1 MAVGRLTRWPLVVGL
16 MAAAAAGAPV
26 PRGPLV
32 LPVPLVFRNPEAV
45 QWYHAIKA
53 MGWHHDRLC
62 MWMANARMEL
72 VEATTLRL
80 AAEARAKQLQDN
92 LDKIE
97 KKKKDEQK
105 KRYNQNRNVKRALD
119 GVTGKY
125 GDEDG
130 TEFIDQSQCSEDL
143 IKWVKA
149 MIECT
154 TGYGR
159 EQRKKLLN
167 ELFEKAWNGLY
178 AQERLLAMQKAMK
191 LQPRQ
196 VVWHMTDKPR

>member
-1 MAVGRLTRWPLVVGL
+1 

-26 PRGPLV
+26 PRGPQV
-32 LPVPLVFRNPEAV
+32 LPFPIGFRNPEAG

-53 MGWHHDRLC
+53 MGWHYDRLC

-97 KKKKDEQK
+97 KKKKDEQR
-105 KRYNQNRNVKRALD
+105 KRKNQNRNVSRLLN

-130 TEFIDQSQCSEDL
+130 TDFIDQSQCSDEAVL
-143 IKWVKA
+143 
-149 MIECT
+149 
-154 TGYGR
+154 R
-159 EQRKKLLN
+159 
-167 ELFEKAWNGLY
+167 
-178 AQERLLAMQKAMK
+178 
-191 LQPRQ
+191 
-196 VVWHMTDKPR
+196 

>member
-1 MAVGRLTRWPLVVGL
+1 M
-16 MAAAAAGAPV
+16 
-26 PRGPLV
+26 
-32 LPVPLVFRNPEAV
+32 FRNPEAV

>member
-26 PRGPLV
+26 PLGPLV
-32 LPVPLVFRNPEAV
+32 LPVPLAFRNPEAG
-45 QWYHAIKA
+45 QWYHAIRA
-53 MGWHHDRLC
+53 MGWHYDRLC

-80 AAEARAKQLQDN
+80 AAEARAKQLQCN

-125 GDEDG
+125 GDEEAGGVRLEPTAEDFTSDCSCSNG
-130 TEFIDQSQCSEDL
+130 KSTQCVARISS
-143 IKWVKA
+143 KRV
-149 MIECT
+149 M
-154 TGYGR
+154 
-159 EQRKKLLN
+159 
-167 ELFEKAWNGLY
+167 
-178 AQERLLAMQKAMK
+178 
-191 LQPRQ
+191 
-196 VVWHMTDKPR
+196 MTARFSWSVASA